1 MTGMKTIAQ
10 AKKDGINLAM
20 VKEPMALEPI
30 GVGMKKDEPALLASV
45 NSGLKAMDD
54 DGTIDKIW
62 NTWIGPNTEYKMVRE
77 ERVQPL
83 SSLKFEPLE

>member
-1 MTGMKTIAQ
+1 
-10 AKKDGINLAM
+10 
-20 VKEPMALEPI
+20 
-30 GVGMKKDEPALLASV
+30 
-45 NSGLKAMDD
+45 MDD

-83 SSLKFEPLE
+83 SSLTFEPLE